1 MMQDLG
7 KRIRYVREKKGI
19 TLNAF
24 ANQLGVSSGDLS
36 NLERGKTDNIELHL
50 LEKIQKELLI
60 FSMVPPDQEEDQIT
74 FRFNRAMQQ
83 FRALSE
89 AEPGTA
95 EYLLSTL
102 ENGLEHFLK

>member
-7 KRIRYVREKKGI
+7 KRIRYVREKKRI

-24 ANQLGVSSGDLS
+24 ANQLGVSSGYLS

-89 AEPGTA
+89 TEPGTA
-95 EYLLSTL
+95 EYLLSAF
-102 ENGLEHFLK
+102 EIGLEHFLK